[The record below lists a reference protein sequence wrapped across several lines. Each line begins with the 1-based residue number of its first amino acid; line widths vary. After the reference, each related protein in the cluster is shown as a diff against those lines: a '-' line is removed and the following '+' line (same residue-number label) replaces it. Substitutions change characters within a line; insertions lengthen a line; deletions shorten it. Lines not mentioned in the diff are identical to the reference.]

1 LVASSFVP
9 DVDATQPGLRTLV
22 LGGARSG
29 KSAYAEALVGADSCT
44 RYVATARL
52 DRTDADF
59 VARIEAHRARRP
71 PTWTSVHDTDLVQ
84 VLAEPA
90 GSTLVDDIGAWL
102 TAELDDADAWTLPR
116 GTVTSRT
123 DALVAAVARYPDRLV
138 IVSPEVGQGV
148 IPETVS
154 GRLFRDEIGTLN
166 QRLAH
171 ACDKVVLVVAGLPV
185 QLK

>member
-1 LVASSFVP
+1 MVASSFVP

-29 KSAYAEALVGADSCT
+29 KSAYAEALVGADT

-52 DRTDADF
+52 DRSDADF

-71 PTWTSVHDTDLVQ
+71 STWTSVDDTDLVQ
-84 VLAEPA
+84 VLTESA

-102 TAELDDADAWTLPR
+102 TAAIDDAGAWTLPR
-116 GTVTSRT
+116 GTVSSRT

-148 IPETVS
+148 IPETPS

-166 QRLAH
+166 QRLAQV
-171 ACDKVVLVVAGLPV
+171 CDAVVLVVAGLPV